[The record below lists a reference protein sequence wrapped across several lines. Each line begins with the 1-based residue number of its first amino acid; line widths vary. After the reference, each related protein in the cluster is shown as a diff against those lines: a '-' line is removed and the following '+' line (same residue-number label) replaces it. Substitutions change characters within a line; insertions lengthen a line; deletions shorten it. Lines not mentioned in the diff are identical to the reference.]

1 MNKPKASRADND
13 RMTAEQASLLRKLA
27 MDAYELDG
35 FQSNLTRAE
44 AERRIAMLKAKLKL
58 MDEPPHTL

>member
-13 RMTAEQASLLRKLA
+13 RMTAEQESLLRKLA
-27 MDAYELDG
+27 MDAYELDA

-44 AERRIAMLKAKLKL
+44 ADKRIAMLKAKLKL